1 MSIAA
6 VKKLFLLPFF
16 VLGLSTVSAQKIFA
30 VNYASQADLKVWVAP
45 YEHQADLKVF
55 KVPYQHQANDNE
67 GKWFFTAHA
76 HQAQKKIFYV
86 KYRHQADL
94 IIFFVPYAHRAGWKD
109 NAKKHLLYLSH
120 VLQLAALN
128 FLRCPLLF
136 FSPSFSSAAIFPKHM
151 DIEAVIRPFHI
162 N

>member
-1 MSIAA
+1 MRHAIERWK
-6 VKKLFLLPFF
+6 VCLTFDTQHRNTYYVYRRCKKIVPPPLLRIRVINCF
-16 VLGLSTVSAQKIFA
+16 SAKIFA
-30 VNYASQADLKVWVAP
+30 VNYASQAELKVWVAP

-109 NAKKHLLYLSH
+109 NAKKHLLY
-120 VLQLAALN
+120 
-128 FLRCPLLF
+128 
-136 FSPSFSSAAIFPKHM
+136 
-151 DIEAVIRPFHI
+151 
-162 N
+162 